1 MEKATQ
7 SRRYESKRT
16 YANEYSRSKFKKK
29 DVPSI
34 RDNRRRKREQKNTCI
49 HTYEAMHHTMLL
61 WRYQERNE
69 LNKFALQL
77 DHDNL
82 NYYGEE
88 WYQ

>member
-34 RDNRRRKREQKNTCI
+34 RDNRRRKKRREKYLY
-49 HTYEAMHHTMLL
+49 TYVRSYAPYNVTLTLSRKKRTEQVCTS
-61 WRYQERNE
+61 
-69 LNKFALQL
+69 L
-77 DHDNL
+77 DQDNL

-88 WYQ
+88 